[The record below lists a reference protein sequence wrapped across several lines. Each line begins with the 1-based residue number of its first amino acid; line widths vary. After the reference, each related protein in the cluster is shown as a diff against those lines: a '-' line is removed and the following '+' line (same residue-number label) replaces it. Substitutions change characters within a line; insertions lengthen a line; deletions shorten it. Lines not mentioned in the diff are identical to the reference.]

1 MLWLRGVDVILGD
14 LKVKNITADMSAEST
29 QAMSCALAKDTRCSP
44 LLASLKTAEIKESK
58 TMLGLD

>member
-1 MLWLRGVDVILGD
+1 MSFRVT
-14 LKVKNITADMSAEST
+14 LKLKNITADMSAEST

-44 LLASLKTAEIKESK
+44 LLASLRTVEIKESK